1 MNPVRRSLKDD
12 TVDFLSLKVPH
23 YTVFHQFHTANR
35 SPTILYSIFIAP
47 NPSLVLNFSC
57 LKVALLSAA
66 VSVPA
71 ALNAN
76 ELRLLM
82 PALPATRPSQ
92 REDAACTS
100 GSMR

>member
-1 MNPVRRSLKDD
+1 MSF
-12 TVDFLSLKVPH
+12 TLKVPH
-23 YTVFHQFHTANR
+23 YTVFHQFHTAVR
-35 SPTILYSIFIAP
+35 GPSTLYLRYIAP

-76 ELRLLM
+76 ELRLLT

-92 REDAACTS
+92 
-100 GSMR
+100 